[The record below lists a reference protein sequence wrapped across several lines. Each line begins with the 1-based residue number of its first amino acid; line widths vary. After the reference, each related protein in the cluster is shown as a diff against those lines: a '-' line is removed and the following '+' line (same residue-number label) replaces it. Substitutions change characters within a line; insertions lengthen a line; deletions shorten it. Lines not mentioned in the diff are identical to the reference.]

1 MSWLPGGWR
10 AHIAVGQGPWYPRR
24 MRRMLIV
31 KTGCALP
38 RTLERRG
45 DFHHWISRAMER
57 TLERFE
63 IASVF
68 EGAELPAPR
77 SVAGVVVTGSAAM
90 VSDREPWSV
99 RTGDWLASA
108 VEAGTPVL
116 GICYGHQLLAEAL
129 GGRVGVNPK
138 GRQIGT
144 IAIDLL
150 PEAAH
155 DALLASSPARLQAHA
170 THVESV
176 LSLPTGA
183 RRLAENSFD
192 PNHVVAFGDRAWGV
206 QFHPEFDGDVMRG
219 YLDERREVLER
230 EGLDPEDL
238 SRRVRECPES
248 TALLR
253 RFGALVEAHERERQD
268 AAQD

>member
-1 MSWLPGGWR
+1 
-10 AHIAVGQGPWYPRR
+10 
-24 MRRMLIV
+24 
-31 KTGCALP
+31 
-38 RTLERRG
+38 
-45 DFHHWISRAMER
+45 
-57 TLERFE
+57 
-63 IASVF
+63 
-68 EGAELPAPR
+68 
-77 SVAGVVVTGSAAM
+77 M

-116 GICYGHQLLAEAL
+116 GICYGHQLIAEAL

-144 IAIDLL
+144 VEVQLL
-150 PEAAH
+150 PQAAG
-155 DALLASSPARLQAHA
+155 DSLFGSSPARLQVQA

-176 LSLPTGA
+176 LSVPAGA
-183 RRLAENSFD
+183 RRLAENPFD
-192 PNHVVAFGDRAWGV
+192 PNHLVAFGERAWGV

-230 EGLDPEDL
+230 EGLDPEGL
-238 SRRVRECPES
+238 ARGVRECPES

-253 RFGALVEAHERERQD
+253 RFGALVEASERERQD
-268 AAQD
+268 PARA